1 MAPQPRADRPSP
13 SQPSL
18 PPGRTLEEFARRIA
32 ARPALSRLDAAA
44 VEAFDAFDAAGVDA
58 LLLKG
63 PALARALYAPTEHRG
78 YSDVDVLVAPRH
90 FESTR
95 QVLRALGYINLPEQ
109 LGIDEIGRSL
119 DAETWARVAHGAD
132 AGLMIDLH
140 RQLAGPEGPPRVA
153 WEALRLR
160 RSWIDLEG
168 RRIPTLNPE
177 GLAVHVALHAAQH
190 GARYPQPMEDLAK
203 GIERWP
209 LEVWQ
214 CAHRLAREL
223 HATAAFAAG
232 LRQLPQGAALA
243 RRLCLPATDEL
254 QWAITHRDRR
264 PRGTFHLHAFS
275 QATTIGERASL
286 LRRSLLP
293 NSRWIAWQYPW
304 ARDRGVRLIGGY
316 VVHLVRTPFW
326 AARAWQFRRRARR
339 ATFVP

>member
-13 SQPSL
+13 SQRSL
-18 PPGRTLEEFARRIA
+18 QPGRALEEFARRIA
-32 ARPALSRLDAAA
+32 ARPALRRLDAAA

-78 YSDVDVLVAPRH
+78 YTDVDVVVAPRD

-95 QVLRALGYINLPEQ
+95 QILRALGYINLPER

-119 DAETWARVAHGAD
+119 DAETWARVARGGD

-140 RQLAGPEGPPRVA
+140 RQIAGSEGPPEAA
-153 WEALRLR
+153 WEALRVR
-160 RSWIDLEG
+160 RSWIELEG

-177 GLAVHVALHAAQH
+177 GLALHVALHAAQH

-203 GIERWP
+203 ALERWP

-214 CAHRLAREL
+214 RAARLAREL

-232 LRQLPQGAALA
+232 LRQLPQGVALA

-254 QWAITHRDRR
+254 QWMIAHRDKR

-275 QATTIGERASL
+275 QAATLSERASVV
-286 LRRSLLP
+286 RRSLLP
-293 NSRWIAWQYPW
+293 TSKWIAWQYPW
-304 ARDRGVRLIGGY
+304 ASDHGVRLIGGY
-316 VVHLVRTPFW
+316 MVHLVRTPVW
-326 AARAWQFRRRARR
+326 AARAWRFRRRAQR
-339 ATFVP
+339 AGFLP